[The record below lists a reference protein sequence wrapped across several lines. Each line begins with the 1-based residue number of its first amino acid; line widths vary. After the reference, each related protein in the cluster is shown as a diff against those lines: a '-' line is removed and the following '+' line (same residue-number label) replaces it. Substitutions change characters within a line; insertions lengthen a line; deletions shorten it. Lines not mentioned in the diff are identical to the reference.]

1 MSDDITAY
9 MNAAKRIPL
18 MSPDDEIRQGR
29 HVQELMALLD
39 QWGLAHITGEIFSDR
54 FNPTP
59 QERKIIRLGIRARDD
74 FMRRNMRLV
83 TKVVQKFWHVRGDL
97 TKNDLIDEGCIGMAR
112 AIERYDPQR
121 GYKFSTYAYWWIR
134 QACVRCIASQSRT
147 IRLPVKVN
155 DVERKLHVFL
165 HAFEDMHGRKP
176 DLQEQADAMGCTVS
190 SLEVYLKAPKRC
202 LTIERQG
209 SPDDNAGCIAEVI
222 PCERSTP
229 NDIVDDYDMRQVIR
243 WSMECLDEREFFI
256 CQLYYGFDGSDG
268 LSLLEISE
276 KMGISRQHCSVI
288 HIEAKA
294 KLAKAAYHYGYQPTR
309 LQ

>member
-176 DLQEQADAMGCTVS
+176 D
-190 SLEVYLKAPKRC
+190 
-202 LTIERQG
+202 
-209 SPDDNAGCIAEVI
+209 
-222 PCERSTP
+222 
-229 NDIVDDYDMRQVIR
+229 
-243 WSMECLDEREFFI
+243 
-256 CQLYYGFDGSDG
+256 
-268 LSLLEISE
+268 
-276 KMGISRQHCSVI
+276 
-288 HIEAKA
+288 
-294 KLAKAAYHYGYQPTR
+294 
-309 LQ
+309 

>member
-1 MSDDITAY
+1 MIDTIYLEDEVRGHPRT
-9 MNAAKRIPL
+9 KRIL
-18 MSPDDEIRQGR
+18 ARYPD
-29 HVQELMALLD
+29 
-39 QWGLAHITGEIFSDR
+39 
-54 FNPTP
+54 
-59 QERKIIRLGIRARDD
+59 
-74 FMRRNMRLV
+74 
-83 TKVVQKFWHVRGDL
+83 
-97 TKNDLIDEGCIGMAR
+97 
-112 AIERYDPQR
+112 
-121 GYKFSTYAYWWIR
+121 
-134 QACVRCIASQSRT
+134 
-147 IRLPVKVN
+147 
-155 DVERKLHVFL
+155 
-165 HAFEDMHGRKP
+165 
-176 DLQEQADAMGCTVS
+176 
-190 SLEVYLKAPKRC
+190 
-202 LTIERQG
+202 
-209 SPDDNAGCIAEVI
+209 AEVI